1 MSTPLTPVVETAPD
15 KEARQDLRHWMKR
28 VLRERAKARRDLDE
42 DSIHD
47 LRVALRRCRAVA
59 EGLEQVD
66 PNPGWKRMRKAAKC
80 LLDSLSELRDVQV
93 LQTTAKKIKIR
104 RPRSKKLL
112 RELWSER
119 EKRAEANV
127 AAALDDFD
135 AKQWKK
141 WRRELPDRAARI
153 PRDSPAVELL
163 ALDAWKNGWERHRFA
178 ERSRSK
184 VSLHK
189 TRIGIKRFRYSV
201 EDFLPG
207 RYEKWSGELK
217 ELQDL
222 LGDVH
227 DLDVLWGEISK
238 LRSKISKRERE
249 EWRAAIDKRRE
260 PLLEKYHTLAN
271 GNHSRWSEWRAALP
285 AGGALERTR
294 IVFIAKWAAYLDPKP
309 VRARQLARLALQ
321 IFDGLR
327 AIGLIGADYHD
338 SRGIL
343 EAAALVHAVARTR
356 SGDIDSKTTYR
367 LVRNAAAPPGWTQE
381 RMEVIARV
389 ARYCA
394 DDAFKSHGNWPRTSS
409 QRSAEIL
416 LLSGIL
422 RLASALQNADHR
434 VSHVRIGLENNA
446 AVVWARGYTAAE
458 PTASKVAAARS
469 LLETELSR
477 PVMVVPRTARAAA

>member
-1 MSTPLTPVVETAPD
+1 MSTPLTPVVDAAPD

-42 DSIHD
+42 NSIHD

-66 PNPGWKRMRKAAKC
+66 PNPSWKRMRKAAKR
-80 LLDSLSELRDVQV
+80 LLDSLSGLRDVQV
-93 LQTTAKKIKIR
+93 LQTTSKKVKVR
-104 RPRSKKLL
+104 RARSRKLL
-112 RELWSER
+112 REIWSER
-119 EKRAEANV
+119 ERLAENNV

-141 WRRELPDRAARI
+141 WRRELPDRAAKI

-178 ERSRSK
+178 ERSRSR
-184 VSLHK
+184 VSLHR

-201 EDFLPG
+201 EDFLPA
-207 RYEKWSGELK
+207 RYEKWSAELK

-238 LRSKISKRERE
+238 LRGKISTRESE
-249 EWRAAIDKRRE
+249 EWRAAIGERRE
-260 PLLEKYHTLAN
+260 PLLAKYHKLAN
-271 GNHSRWSEWRAALP
+271 GTHSRWSEWRAALP

-294 IVFIAKWAAYLDPKP
+294 IVFIAKWAAYLDSEPAQ
-309 VRARQLARLALQ
+309 ARQLARLALQ

-327 AIGLIGADYHD
+327 AVGLIGADFHD

-343 EAAALVHAVARTR
+343 EAAALVHGVGRTK
-356 SGDIDSKTTYR
+356 SGEIDSKATYK
-367 LVRNAAAPPGWTQE
+367 LVRNAVAPHGWTQE
-381 RMEVIARV
+381 RMELIARV

-394 DDAFKSHGNWPRTSS
+394 DRNFKSNGNWPRTSS
-409 QRSAEIL
+409 RRSAEIL
-416 LLSGIL
+416 LLAGVL
-422 RLASALQNADHR
+422 RLASALQNSDQR
-434 VSHVRIGLENNA
+434 VSRVRVGLQNNA
-446 AVVWARGYTAAE
+446 AVVWASGYMAVE
-458 PTASKVAAARS
+458 PAASKVAAARS

-477 PVMVVPRTARAAA
+477 PVMVVSRTAPVAA

>member
-1 MSTPLTPVVETAPD
+1 MSAPLTPVVEAAPD

-66 PNPGWKRMRKAAKC
+66 PNPAWKRMRKVAKR

-93 LQTTAKKIKIR
+93 LQTTSKKVNVR

-112 RELWSER
+112 REIWGER

-127 AAALDDFD
+127 AAALDEFD
-135 AKQWKK
+135 GKQWKK
-141 WRRELPDRAARI
+141 WRRDLPDRAAKI

-238 LRSKISKRERE
+238 LRRKISKRERE
-249 EWRAAIDKRRE
+249 EWRAAIERRRE

-271 GNHSRWSEWRAALP
+271 GNDSRWNEWRAALP

-309 VRARQLARLALQ
+309 ARARQLARLALQ

-327 AIGLIGADYHD
+327 SVGLIGADFHD

-343 EAAALVHAVARTR
+343 EAAALVHGVGRAH
-356 SGDIDSKTTYR
+356 SGEIDSKATYK
-367 LVRNAAAPPGWTQE
+367 LVRNATVPPGWTQE

-394 DDAFKSHGNWPRTSS
+394 DRAFQSNGNWPRTSS
-409 QRSAEIL
+409 RRSAEIL
-416 LLSGIL
+416 LLAGIL
-422 RLASALQNADHR
+422 RLASALQNSEQH
-434 VSHVRIGLENNA
+434 VSRVRIELENNA
-446 AVVWARGYTAAE
+446 AVVKASGYTAAE
-458 PTASKVAAARS
+458 PAASRVAAARS

-477 PVMVVPRTARAAA
+477 PVMVVPRAATAAA